1 MVGSLE
7 MHGSRNYSSD
17 KQRGLCVAH
26 DTQIR
31 DARTSRFRARRTLLP
46 KTIFYIY
53 IRKSK
58 HNLGLECCLPYLLTY
73 VLYAFHARRR
83 VISLDFAPSLRHVV
97 KSPFVRW
104 SLNRLRTVLFSCF
117 TDQMNELL
125 EFIIHSLAFERRDPR
140 TVT

>member
-1 MVGSLE
+1 MVLGIIAVTSKE
-7 MHGSRNYSSD
+7 VYASRTIRRSGMHGQVGFE
-17 KQRGLCVAH
+17 QRE
-26 DTQIR
+26 
-31 DARTSRFRARRTLLP
+31 LLP

-58 HNLGLECCLPYLLTY
+58 HNLGLECHLPYLLTY